1 MNNTDTLNSRSMP
14 PPKKSLFNLS
24 VKGKRKL
31 KENLV
36 LYAIFSPVL
45 VGLIIFCYIPL
56 YGIVIAFQNYYPGS
70 AFLAFDG
77 SIDWVGLEHITDF
90 VSSIYFTRLLKN
102 TLVLSGLQLLIGFWV
117 PIVFALLLNEIR
129 SMKYKKFVQTA
140 SYLPHFISMV
150 VVAGMAILM
159 VSEQGL
165 FNQIF
170 RILGLDPIQYT
181 TDPKY
186 FPWVYV
192 ITNVWKSFGW
202 SSIIYMSTMAS
213 VDPTLYEAAKMD
225 GASRF
230 KQAIHITLPSI
241 SSTIFIL
248 FIFAIG
254 GLMGSNVEFIILM
267 YNPALY
273 ETADV
278 IGTYVYR
285 QGITLGNFSQ
295 ATAIGLFMQVI
306 NFALL
311 YICNTI
317 ARKVN
322 GYSLW

>member
-1 MNNTDTLNSRSMP
+1 MKNQQVTQAS
-14 PPKKSLFNLS
+14 PPKKQSIFNLS
-24 VKGKRKL
+24 VKTKRKI

-36 LYAIFSPVL
+36 LYAIFSPIL
-45 VGLIIFCYIPL
+45 ISLIIFCYVPL
-56 YGIVIAFQNYYPGS
+56 YGIVIAFQNYYPGNS
-70 AFLAFDG
+70 FLAFDG
-77 SIDWVGLEHITDF
+77 SIEWVGLEHIIDF
-90 VSSIYFTRLLKN
+90 VRSIYFPRLLKN
-102 TLVLSGLQLLIGFWV
+102 TLILSGLQLLLGFWV
-117 PIVFALLLNEIR
+117 PIIFALLLNEIR
-129 SMKYKKFVQTA
+129 CIKYKKFVQTA

-165 FNQIF
+165 INQIF
-170 RILGLDPIQYT
+170 AMFGLKPIQYT
-181 TDPKY
+181 TDPQY

-202 SSIIYMSTMAS
+202 SSIIYMSTMSS

-225 GASRF
+225 GANRY

-254 GLMGSNVEFIILM
+254 GIMGSNVEFIILM
-267 YNPALY
+267 YNPAIY
-273 ETADV
+273 QTADV

-285 QGITLGNFSQ
+285 QGIELGNFSQ

-306 NFALL
+306 NFTLL
-311 YICNTI
+311 YVCNTI

>member
-1 MNNTDTLNSRSMP
+1 MNNTDALNSRSMP

-24 VKGKRKL
+24 VKSKRKL

-267 YNPALY
+267 YNPAIY